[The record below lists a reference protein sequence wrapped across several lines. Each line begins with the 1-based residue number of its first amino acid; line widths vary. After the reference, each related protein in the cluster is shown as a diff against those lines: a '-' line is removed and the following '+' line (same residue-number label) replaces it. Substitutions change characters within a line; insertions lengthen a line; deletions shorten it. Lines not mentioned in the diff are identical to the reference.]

1 PRRRA
6 CGRFANGYVV
16 QSGRFFNAGM
26 GDTPIPD
33 QMMYR
38 MMMKIVRGTGRANE
52 FYAVLHVIVIT
63 RR

>member
-1 PRRRA
+1 MSPRRRA
-6 CGRFANGYVV
+6 C
-16 QSGRFFNAGM
+16 GRFFNAGM

-38 MMMKIVRGTGRANE
+38 MMMKVIMVTGEANG

-63 RR
+63 GR

>member
-1 PRRRA
+1 MQLI
-6 CGRFANGYVV
+6 G
-16 QSGRFFNAGM
+16 GRFFNARM

-38 MMMKIVRGTGRANE
+38 MMMKIVRVTGRADGV
-52 FYAVLHVIVIT
+52 YAVLRVIVIT

>member
-1 PRRRA
+1 RRRA

-38 MMMKIVRGTGRANE
+38 MIMKVIMVTGEANG